1 MGQRPTLEAKLADL
15 ANRFRF
21 LGIVLMFLAGVAFL
35 FSPRIEGWPFDPL
48 SEVLA
53 VVFAIGST
61 LLICGQLMVRKIV
74 GFGTMEPPPITMPKA
89 KG

>member
-1 MGQRPTLEAKLADL
+1 MRQRPTLEAIMADI

-21 LGIVLMFLAGVAFL
+21 GGIASMFLAGIAFL
-35 FSPRIEGWPFDPL
+35 FSAPSESWPLDWF
-48 SEVLA
+48 SVVLI
-53 VVFAIGST
+53 VLFAIGST
-61 LLICGQLMVRKIV
+61 LLFCGQLMVRKIV

>member
-35 FSPRIEGWPFDPL
+35 FSSRAEGWPFDPL
-48 SEVLA
+48 SMVLA
-53 VVFAIGST
+53 AVFAIGAT
-61 LLICGQLMVRKIV
+61 LLICGQLMVRKLV
-74 GFGTMEPPPITMPKA
+74 GFGTMEPPPITMPKSR
-89 KG
+89 G